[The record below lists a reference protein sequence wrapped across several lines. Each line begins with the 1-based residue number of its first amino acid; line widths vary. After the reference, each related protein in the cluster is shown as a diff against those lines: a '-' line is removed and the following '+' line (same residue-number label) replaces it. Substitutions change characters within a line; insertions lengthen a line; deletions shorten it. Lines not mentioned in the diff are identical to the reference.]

1 LRKGLLN
8 RNSLPFLLLTFIH
21 LVIFLKLFK
30 RKREYTWTLL
40 LSNIGFAF
48 FFEYFVLN
56 LFQAYTYKP
65 SILKIKYLDNILG
78 AILSQAFYVPITA
91 TFLTIYKKNWQWKIS
106 FITYFYIVEQ
116 LFLRLGIYKTN
127 WWNPKFT
134 SVLML
139 MYFYTSDF
147 FYKMIEKRKYLALKL
162 AQYLTIVVIDVTFMY
177 TMAVRRKLK
186 FGIGFLHTW
195 KEHFILA
202 PIYSLILSFFSTFIS
217 SQNGILYRIYHLLY
231 FLVVD
236 YFLIKVRFVKINYGT
251 FLQFV
256 PWHLLMIYVSRLVY
270 KEIFQTHK
278 KEHPSKW

>member
-1 LRKGLLN
+1 MIPLRRGRLN
-8 RNSLPFLLLTFIH
+8 RNSIPFLLLTIIH
-21 LVIFLKLFK
+21 LIIFSQLLK

-91 TFLTIYKKNWQWKIS
+91 TFLTIYKKNWRWKVS
-106 FITYFYIVEQ
+106 FITYFYIVEE

-134 SVLML
+134 TVLML
-139 MYFYTSDF
+139 IYFYISDY
-147 FYKMIEKRKYLALKL
+147 FYKMIEKRKYWALKL

-177 TMAVRRKLK
+177 TLAVRGKLK
-186 FGIGFLHTW
+186 FGVGLLHTW
-195 KEHFILA
+195 KEHFIIA
-202 PIYSLILSFFSTFIS
+202 PLYSLLLSFFSTFIS
-217 SQNGILYRIYHLLY
+217 SKRGIIYRFYHLLY

-236 YFLIKVRFVKINYGT
+236 YFLIKVRFVKINYSA
-251 FLQFV
+251 FLQFF
-256 PWHLLMIYVSRLVY
+256 PWHLFVIYVSRLVY
-270 KEIFQTHK
+270 KEIFSNS
-278 KEHPSKW
+278 KERT

>member
-1 LRKGLLN
+1 MIPLRRGRLN
-8 RNSLPFLLLTFIH
+8 RNSIPFLLLTIIH
-21 LVIFLKLFK
+21 LIIFSQLLK

-91 TFLTIYKKNWQWKIS
+91 TFLTIYKKNWRWKVS
-106 FITYFYIVEQ
+106 FITYFYIVEK

-134 SVLML
+134 TVLML
-139 MYFYTSDF
+139 IYFYISDY
-147 FYKMIEKRKYLALKL
+147 FYKLIEKRKYWALKL
-162 AQYLTIVVIDVTFMY
+162 AQYFTIVVIDVTFMY

-186 FGIGFLHTW
+186 FGVGLVRTW
-195 KEHFILA
+195 KEHFIIA
-202 PIYSLILSFFSTFIS
+202 PLYSLLLSFFSTFIS
-217 SQNGILYRIYHLLY
+217 SKRGIIYRFYHLLY

-236 YFLIKVRFVKINYGT
+236 YLLIKVRFVKINYSA
-251 FLQFV
+251 FLQFI
-256 PWHLLMIYVSRLVY
+256 PWHLFVIYVSRLVY
-270 KEIFQTHK
+270 KEIFSNS
-278 KEHPSKW
+278 KERA